1 MAETNTNVNTN
12 GDNITNTNGDNITNT
27 NGDGNQNTQ
36 QNVNTNSQNTNTNAV
51 DTEKVKNEAIAEYLK
66 ELGVEDGDTLKGIV
80 TKAKE
85 EEEKNKTDLQKSN
98 DTLTAT
104 TKELVAEREA
114 RIMAEAKL
122 SAIQLGAKPELVDD
136 LVIIAKA
143 KVTKDKDINAII
155 AEIKDST
162 SGKVYFSDEDEEEK
176 QKGTVTRKR
185 VNKKPE
191 TSTDDNKKADGQ
203 KNQYKGTMAERLLA
217 NRVKPKSHYFS
228 K

>member
-1 MAETNTNVNTN
+1 MAETNTNVNEN
-12 GDNITNTNGDNITNT
+12 GDNATNT

-36 QNVNTNSQNTNTNAV
+36 QNTNTNSQNANTNTNVV

-80 TKAKE
+80 TKVKE

-114 RIMAEAKL
+114 RIIAEAKL

-162 SGKVYFSDEDEEEK
+162 SGKVYFSNEDEEEK

-191 TSTDDNKKADGQ
+191 TNTDDNK
-203 KNQYKGTMAERLLA
+203 NKGTMAERLLA
-217 NRVKPKSHYFS
+217 NRAKPKSHYFS

>member
-12 GDNITNTNGDNITNT
+12 GDNVTNT
-27 NGDGNQNTQ
+27 NGDGNKNTQ
-36 QNVNTNSQNTNTNAV
+36 QNTNTNSQNANTNAV
-51 DTEKVKNEAIAEYLK
+51 DVEKVKNDAIAEYLK
-66 ELGVEDGDTLKGIV
+66 ELGVEDGNTLKDIV

-114 RIMAEAKL
+114 RIIAEAKL

-162 SGKVYFSDEDEEEK
+162 SGKVYFSNEDEEEK

-191 TSTDDNKKADGQ
+191 TNTDDNKNTDNQ
-203 KNQYKGTMAERLLA
+203 KNKNKGTMAERLLA

>member
-1 MAETNTNVNTN
+1 MADVNTNVNATVDN
-12 GDNITNTNGDNITNT
+12 VGNNSGD
-27 NGDGNQNTQ
+27 
-36 QNVNTNSQNTNTNAV
+36 NSQNNQNANTSSNTNQQNTNNNNTV
-51 DTEKVKNEAIAEYLK
+51 DKEKIKNDAIAEYLK
-66 ELGVEDGDTLKGIV
+66 GLGVEDGDTLKGIV
-80 TKAKE
+80 AKAKE
-85 EEEKNKTDLQKSN
+85 EEEKNKTDLEKSN

-114 RIMAEAKL
+114 RIIAEAKL

-143 KVTKDKDINAII
+143 KVTKDKDINAVI

-162 SGKVYFSDEDEEEK
+162 SGKVYFSNEDEEEEK

-191 TSTDDNKKADGQ
+191 TNTDDNKSAEKQ

>member
-12 GDNITNTNGDNITNT
+12 GDNTTNT

-36 QNVNTNSQNTNTNAV
+36 QNTNTNSQNANTNTNAV

-85 EEEKNKTDLQKSN
+85 EEEKNKTDLERSN

-114 RIMAEAKL
+114 RIIAEAKL

-191 TSTDDNKKADGQ
+191 TNTDDNKNTDNQ
-203 KNQYKGTMAERLLA
+203 KNKNKGTMAERLLA

>member
-12 GDNITNTNGDNITNT
+12 GDNVTNTNE
-27 NGDGNQNTQ
+27 DGNQNTQ
-36 QNVNTNSQNTNTNAV
+36 QNTNANSQNTNTNAV
-51 DTEKVKNEAIAEYLK
+51 DTEKVKNDAIAEYLK

-114 RIMAEAKL
+114 RIIAEAKL

-143 KVTKDKDINAII
+143 KVTKDKDINVII

-162 SGKVYFSDEDEEEK
+162 SGKVYFSNEDEEEK

-191 TSTDDNKKADGQ
+191 TNIDDNKNADGQ
-203 KNQYKGTMAERLLA
+203 KNKNKGTMAERLLA
-217 NRVKPKSHYFS
+217 NRAKPKSHYFS

>member
-1 MAETNTNVNTN
+1 MAETNTNVNEN
-12 GDNITNTNGDNITNT
+12 GDNATNTNV
-27 NGDGNQNTQ
+27 DGNQNTQ
-36 QNVNTNSQNTNTNAV
+36 QNTNTNSQNANTNTNVV

-114 RIMAEAKL
+114 RIIAEAKL

-162 SGKVYFSDEDEEEK
+162 SGKVYFSNEDEEEEK

-191 TSTDDNKKADGQ
+191 TNTDDNKNADGQ
-203 KNQYKGTMAERLLA
+203 KNKDKGTMAERLLA
-217 NRVKPKSHYFS
+217 NRAKPKSHYFS

>member
-12 GDNITNTNGDNITNT
+12 GDNVTNTNE
-27 NGDGNQNTQ
+27 DGNQNTQ
-36 QNVNTNSQNTNTNAV
+36 QNTNANSQNTNTNAV
-51 DTEKVKNEAIAEYLK
+51 DTEKVKNDAIAEYLK

-114 RIMAEAKL
+114 RIIAEAKL

-162 SGKVYFSDEDEEEK
+162 SGKVYFSNEDEEEK

-191 TSTDDNKKADGQ
+191 TNIDDNKNTDGQ
-203 KNQYKGTMAERLLA
+203 KNKNKGTMAERLLA
-217 NRVKPKSHYFS
+217 NRAKPKSHYFS

>member
-1 MAETNTNVNTN
+1 MDETNTNVNTN
-12 GDNITNTNGDNITNT
+12 GDNTTNT

-36 QNVNTNSQNTNTNAV
+36 QNANTNSQNTNTNVV
-51 DTEKVKNEAIAEYLK
+51 DTEKVKNDAIAEYLK
-66 ELGVEDGDTLKGIV
+66 ELGVEDGDALKGIV
-80 TKAKE
+80 AKVKE
-85 EEEKNKTDLQKSN
+85 EEEKNKTDLEKSN

-114 RIMAEAKL
+114 RIIAEAKL

-136 LVIIAKA
+136 LVIVAKA

-162 SGKVYFSDEDEEEK
+162 SGKVYFSNEEENEEK
-176 QKGTVTRKR
+176 KGTVTRKR

-191 TSTDDNKKADGQ
+191 TNDNKSADSQ
-203 KNQYKGTMAERLLA
+203 KNKSKGTMAERLLA

>member
-12 GDNITNTNGDNITNT
+12 VNTNGDNVTNK

-51 DTEKVKNEAIAEYLK
+51 DTEKVKNDAIAEYLK

-85 EEEKNKTDLQKSN
+85 EEEKNKTDLERSN

-143 KVTKDKDINAII
+143 KVTKDKDINVII

-162 SGKVYFSDEDEEEK
+162 SGKVYFSNEDEEEK

-191 TSTDDNKKADGQ
+191 TNTDDNKSAEKQ
-203 KNQYKGTMAERLLA
+203 KNQHKGTMAERLLA

>member
-1 MAETNTNVNTN
+1 MADTNTNVNAT
-12 GDNITNTNGDNITNT
+12 GDNTENNGGDNS
-27 NGDGNQNTQ
+27 QNN
-36 QNVNTNSQNTNTNAV
+36 QNVNTSSNTNQQNTNNNTV
-51 DTEKVKNEAIAEYLK
+51 DKEKIKNDAIAEYLK
-66 ELGVEDGDTLKGIV
+66 GLGVEDGDTLKGIV
-80 TKAKE
+80 AKAKE
-85 EEEKNKTDLQKSN
+85 EEEKNKTDLEKSN

-104 TKELVAEREA
+104 TKELVVEREA

-162 SGKVYFSDEDEEEK
+162 NGKIYFSDGEEEEK

-185 VNKKPE
+185 VNKNPE
-191 TSTDDNKKADGQ
+191 TNNQFEKDKDKDNNKAEQ
-203 KNQYKGTMAERLLA
+203 HKGTMAERLLA

>member
-1 MAETNTNVNTN
+1 MAETNTNVNEN
-12 GDNITNTNGDNITNT
+12 GDNATNT

-36 QNVNTNSQNTNTNAV
+36 QNTNTNSQNANTNTNVV

-114 RIMAEAKL
+114 RIIAEAKL

-143 KVTKDKDINAII
+143 KVTKDKDINVII

-162 SGKVYFSDEDEEEK
+162 SGKVYFSNEDEEEEK

-191 TSTDDNKKADGQ
+191 TNTDDNKNADGQ
-203 KNQYKGTMAERLLA
+203 KNKNKGTMAERLFA
-217 NRVKPKSHYFS
+217 NRAKPKSHYFS

>member
-12 GDNITNTNGDNITNT
+12 GD
-27 NGDGNQNTQ
+27 GNQNTQ
-36 QNVNTNSQNTNTNAV
+36 QNTNTNSQNTNTNTNAV
-51 DTEKVKNEAIAEYLK
+51 DTEKVKNDAIAEYLK

-114 RIMAEAKL
+114 RIIAEAKL

-162 SGKVYFSDEDEEEK
+162 SGKVYFSNEDEEEK

-191 TSTDDNKKADGQ
+191 TNIDDNKNADGQ
-203 KNQYKGTMAERLLA
+203 KNKNKGTMAERLLA
-217 NRVKPKSHYFS
+217 NRAKPKSHYFS

>member
-12 GDNITNTNGDNITNT
+12 GDNTTNT

-36 QNVNTNSQNTNTNAV
+36 QNTNTNSQNTNTNTNAV

-114 RIMAEAKL
+114 RIIAEAKL

-162 SGKVYFSDEDEEEK
+162 NGKVYFSNEDEEEK

-191 TSTDDNKKADGQ
+191 TNTDDNKNVDGQ
-203 KNQYKGTMAERLLA
+203 KNKNQGTMAERLLA
-217 NRVKPKSHYFS
+217 NRAKPKSHYFS

>member
-12 GDNITNTNGDNITNT
+12 GDNVTNT

-36 QNVNTNSQNTNTNAV
+36 QNINTNSQNANTNTNAV

-85 EEEKNKTDLQKSN
+85 EEEKNKTDLERSN

-162 SGKVYFSDEDEEEK
+162 SGKIYFSDEDEEEK

-191 TSTDDNKKADGQ
+191 TNTDDNKNTDNQ
-203 KNQYKGTMAERLLA
+203 KNKNKGTMAERLLA

>member
-12 GDNITNTNGDNITNT
+12 GDNATNT

-36 QNVNTNSQNTNTNAV
+36 QNANTNSQNTNTNAV
-51 DTEKVKNEAIAEYLK
+51 DTEKVKNDAIAEYLK
-66 ELGVEDGDTLKGIV
+66 ELDVEDGDTLKGIV

-114 RIMAEAKL
+114 RIIAEAKL

-143 KVTKDKDINAII
+143 KVTKDKDINVII

-185 VNKKPE
+185 VNKKQE
-191 TSTDDNKKADGQ
+191 TNIDDNKNTDNQ
-203 KNQYKGTMAERLLA
+203 KNKNKGTMAERLLA

>member
-1 MAETNTNVNTN
+1 MAETNTNVNAN
-12 GDNITNTNGDNITNT
+12 GDNATNT

-36 QNVNTNSQNTNTNAV
+36 QNANTNSQNTNTSVV
-51 DTEKVKNEAIAEYLK
+51 DTEKVKNDAIAEYLK

-85 EEEKNKTDLQKSN
+85 EEEKNKTDLERSN

-114 RIMAEAKL
+114 RIIAEAKL

-143 KVTKDKDINAII
+143 KVTKDKDINAVI

-162 SGKVYFSDEDEEEK
+162 SGKVYFSNEDEEEK

-185 VNKKPE
+185 ANKKPE
-191 TSTDDNKKADGQ
+191 TNTDDNKNADGQ
-203 KNQYKGTMAERLLA
+203 KNKNKGTMAERLLA

>member
-12 GDNITNTNGDNITNT
+12 GDNATNT
-27 NGDGNQNTQ
+27 NGDGNQNAQ
-36 QNVNTNSQNTNTNAV
+36 QNANTNSQNTNTNAV
-51 DTEKVKNEAIAEYLK
+51 DTEKVKNDAIAEYLK
-66 ELGVEDGDTLKGIV
+66 ELGVEDCDTLKGIV

-114 RIMAEAKL
+114 RIIAEAKL

-143 KVTKDKDINAII
+143 KVTKDKDINVII

-191 TSTDDNKKADGQ
+191 TNIDDNKNTDNQ
-203 KNQYKGTMAERLLA
+203 KNKNKGTMAERLLA

>member
-1 MAETNTNVNTN
+1 MAETEVKGTEVQTQATEEIKTAETSKTNE
-12 GDNITNTNGDNITNT
+12 
-27 NGDGNQNTQ
+27 QNKID
-36 QNVNTNSQNTNTNAV
+36 V
-51 DTEKVKNEAIAEYLK
+51 EKVKGDAIAEYLK

-85 EEEKNKTDLQKSN
+85 EEEKNKTDLEKSN

-114 RIMAEAKL
+114 RIIAEAKL

-143 KVTKDKDINAII
+143 KVTKDKDINVII

-162 SGKVYFSDEDEEEK
+162 SGKVYFSNEDEDEEEK

-191 TSTDDNKKADGQ
+191 TNTDDNKSVEKQ
-203 KNQYKGTMAERLLA
+203 KNQHKGTMAERLLA

>member
-12 GDNITNTNGDNITNT
+12 GDNVTNT

-36 QNVNTNSQNTNTNAV
+36 QTNTNSQNTNTNAV
-51 DTEKVKNEAIAEYLK
+51 DTEKVKNDAIAEYLK

-85 EEEKNKTDLQKSN
+85 EEEKNKTDLERSN

-162 SGKVYFSDEDEEEK
+162 SGKVYFSNEDEEEK
-176 QKGTVTRKR
+176 QKGTITRKR

-191 TSTDDNKKADGQ
+191 TNTDDNKSAEKQ
-203 KNQYKGTMAERLLA
+203 KNQHKGTMAERLLA
-217 NRVKPKSHYFS
+217 NRAKPKSHYFS

>member
-12 GDNITNTNGDNITNT
+12 GDNVTNK

-51 DTEKVKNEAIAEYLK
+51 DTEKVKNDAIAEYLK

-85 EEEKNKTDLQKSN
+85 EEEKNKTDLEKSN

-114 RIMAEAKL
+114 RIIAEAKL

-162 SGKVYFSDEDEEEK
+162 SGKVYFSNEDEEEK

-191 TSTDDNKKADGQ
+191 TNTDDNKSVEKQ
-203 KNQYKGTMAERLLA
+203 KNQHKGTMAERLLA

>member
-1 MAETNTNVNTN
+1 MADTNTNVNAT
-12 GDNITNTNGDNITNT
+12 GDNTGNNG
-27 NGDGNQNTQ
+27 GNNSQN
-36 QNVNTNSQNTNTNAV
+36 NQNTNTSNNTNQQNTNNNTV
-51 DTEKVKNEAIAEYLK
+51 DKEKIKNDAIAEYLK
-66 ELGVEDGDTLKGIV
+66 GLGVEDGDTLKGIV
-80 TKAKE
+80 AKAKE
-85 EEEKNKTDLQKSN
+85 EEEKNKTDLEKSN

-162 SGKVYFSDEDEEEK
+162 NGKIYFSDGEEEQ

-185 VNKKPE
+185 VNKSPE
-191 TSTDDNKKADGQ
+191 TNNQSEKNKD
-203 KNQYKGTMAERLLA
+203 KNAVNNVTEKYKGTMAERLLA

>member
-12 GDNITNTNGDNITNT
+12 GDNVTNK

-51 DTEKVKNEAIAEYLK
+51 DTEKVKNDAIAEYLK

-85 EEEKNKTDLQKSN
+85 EEEKNKTDLERSN

-162 SGKVYFSDEDEEEK
+162 SGKVYFSNEEEK

-191 TSTDDNKKADGQ
+191 TNTDDNKNTDNQ
-203 KNQYKGTMAERLLA
+203 KNENKGTMAERLLA

>member
-12 GDNITNTNGDNITNT
+12 GDNVTNT

-36 QNVNTNSQNTNTNAV
+36 QTNTNSQNTNTNAV
-51 DTEKVKNEAIAEYLK
+51 DTEKVKNDAIAEYLK

-85 EEEKNKTDLQKSN
+85 EEEKNKTDLERSN

-143 KVTKDKDINAII
+143 KVTKDKDINVII

-162 SGKVYFSDEDEEEK
+162 SGKVYFSNEDEEEK
-176 QKGTVTRKR
+176 QKGTITRKR

-191 TSTDDNKKADGQ
+191 TNTDDNKSAEKQ
-203 KNQYKGTMAERLLA
+203 KNQHKGTMAERLLA
-217 NRVKPKSHYFS
+217 NRAKPKSHYFS

>member
-1 MAETNTNVNTN
+1 MAETEVKGTEVQTQATEETKTAETSKTNE
-12 GDNITNTNGDNITNT
+12 
-27 NGDGNQNTQ
+27 QNKID
-36 QNVNTNSQNTNTNAV
+36 V
-51 DTEKVKNEAIAEYLK
+51 EKVKGDAIAEYLK
-66 ELGVEDGDTLKGIV
+66 ELGVEDSDTLKGIV

-143 KVTKDKDINAII
+143 KVTKDKDINVVI

-191 TSTDDNKKADGQ
+191 TNIDDNKNADGQ
-203 KNQYKGTMAERLLA
+203 KNKNKGTMAERLLA
-217 NRVKPKSHYFS
+217 NRAKPKSHYFS

>member
-1 MAETNTNVNTN
+1 MEETNTNVNTN
-12 GDNITNTNGDNITNT
+12 GDNATNT

-36 QNVNTNSQNTNTNAV
+36 QNANTNSQNTNTNAV
-51 DTEKVKNEAIAEYLK
+51 DTEKVKNDAIAEYLK

-114 RIMAEAKL
+114 RIIAEAKL

-191 TSTDDNKKADGQ
+191 TNIDDNKNADGQ
-203 KNQYKGTMAERLLA
+203 KNKSKGTMAERLLA

>member
-12 GDNITNTNGDNITNT
+12 GDNVTNK

-51 DTEKVKNEAIAEYLK
+51 DTEKVKNDAIAEYLK

-85 EEEKNKTDLQKSN
+85 EEEKNKTDLERSN

-162 SGKVYFSDEDEEEK
+162 SGKVYFSNEDEEEK

-191 TSTDDNKKADGQ
+191 TNTDDNKSAEKQ

>member
-1 MAETNTNVNTN
+1 MAETNNNVNTN
-12 GDNITNTNGDNITNT
+12 VDNTTNT

-36 QNVNTNSQNTNTNAV
+36 QNTNTNSQNTNTNAV
-51 DTEKVKNEAIAEYLK
+51 DTEKVKNDAIAEYLK

-85 EEEKNKTDLQKSN
+85 EEEKNKTDLEKSN

-114 RIMAEAKL
+114 RIIAEAKL

-143 KVTKDKDINAII
+143 KVTKDKDINAVI

-162 SGKVYFSDEDEEEK
+162 SGKVYFSNEDEEEK

-191 TSTDDNKKADGQ
+191 TNIDGNNNADGQ

>member
-12 GDNITNTNGDNITNT
+12 GDNTTNT

-36 QNVNTNSQNTNTNAV
+36 QNANNNSQNANTNVV
-51 DTEKVKNEAIAEYLK
+51 DTEKVKNDAIAEYLK
-66 ELGVEDGDTLKGIV
+66 ELGVEDGDILKGIV

-85 EEEKNKTDLQKSN
+85 EEEKNKTDLERSN

-162 SGKVYFSDEDEEEK
+162 NGKVYFSDEDEEEK

-191 TSTDDNKKADGQ
+191 TNTDDNKNTDNQ
-203 KNQYKGTMAERLLA
+203 KNKNKGTMAERLLA

>member
-1 MAETNTNVNTN
+1 MAETEVKGTEVQTQATEEIKTAETSKTNE
-12 GDNITNTNGDNITNT
+12 
-27 NGDGNQNTQ
+27 QNKID
-36 QNVNTNSQNTNTNAV
+36 V
-51 DTEKVKNEAIAEYLK
+51 EKVKGDAIVEYLK

-85 EEEKNKTDLQKSN
+85 EEEKNKTDLEKSN

-114 RIMAEAKL
+114 RIIAEAKL

-162 SGKVYFSDEDEEEK
+162 SGEVYFSNEDEEEK

-185 VNKKPE
+185 VNKNPE
-191 TSTDDNKKADGQ
+191 TNNQSEKDKDKDNNKAEQ
-203 KNQYKGTMAERLLA
+203 HKGTMAERLLA

>member
-12 GDNITNTNGDNITNT
+12 GDNVTNT
-27 NGDGNQNTQ
+27 NGDGNQNAQ
-36 QNVNTNSQNTNTNAV
+36 QNTNTNSQNANTNTNAV
-51 DTEKVKNEAIAEYLK
+51 DVEKVKGDAIAEYLK

-85 EEEKNKTDLQKSN
+85 EEEKNKTDLERSN

-162 SGKVYFSDEDEEEK
+162 SGKVYFSNEDEEEK

-191 TSTDDNKKADGQ
+191 TNTDDNKSAEKQ

>member
-12 GDNITNTNGDNITNT
+12 GDNVTNTNE
-27 NGDGNQNTQ
+27 DGNQNTQ
-36 QNVNTNSQNTNTNAV
+36 QNTNANSQNTNTNAV
-51 DTEKVKNEAIAEYLK
+51 DTEKVKNDAIAEYLK

-114 RIMAEAKL
+114 RIIAEAKL

-162 SGKVYFSDEDEEEK
+162 SGKVYFSNEDEEEK

-191 TSTDDNKKADGQ
+191 TNIDDNKNADGQ
-203 KNQYKGTMAERLLA
+203 KNKNKGTMAERLLA
-217 NRVKPKSHYFS
+217 NRAKPKSHYFS

>member
-12 GDNITNTNGDNITNT
+12 GDNVTNK

-51 DTEKVKNEAIAEYLK
+51 DTEKVKNDAIAEYLK

-85 EEEKNKTDLQKSN
+85 EEEKNKTDLERSN

-143 KVTKDKDINAII
+143 KVTKDKDINTII

-162 SGKVYFSDEDEEEK
+162 SGKVYFSNEDEEEK

-191 TSTDDNKKADGQ
+191 TNTDDNKSAEKQ
-203 KNQYKGTMAERLLA
+203 KNQHKGTMAERLLA

>member
-1 MAETNTNVNTN
+1 MAETEVKGTEVQTQATEEIKTAETSKTNE
-12 GDNITNTNGDNITNT
+12 
-27 NGDGNQNTQ
+27 QNKID
-36 QNVNTNSQNTNTNAV
+36 V
-51 DTEKVKNEAIAEYLK
+51 EKVKGDAIAEYLK

-85 EEEKNKTDLQKSN
+85 EEEKNKTDLEKSN

-114 RIMAEAKL
+114 RIIAEAKL

-162 SGKVYFSDEDEEEK
+162 SGKVYFSNEDEEEK

-191 TSTDDNKKADGQ
+191 TNTDDNKSVEKQ
-203 KNQYKGTMAERLLA
+203 KNQNKGTMAERLLA